1 MKLILIIGII
11 IFSSCSLFEEKL
23 SLEENVQVLSNPS
36 ASDVYNVQ
44 GDFLGRTPLTLKGE
58 LLKKASKE
66 NVVSIVL
73 KRANYKPENVVF
85 VNRGVAK
92 VEVGLEEID
101 SEYFEELLRGR
112 LSKDINKVA
121 KKLVRIQTGIMSGKM
136 AEVRENL
143 SDLIDRYPAISTNYT
158 LQGVLLIRE
167 KKYKAAEASLQKALS
182 LDESDDLAKSYLN
195 YIKEKTGN

>member
-58 LLKKASKE
+58 LLKNASKE

>member
-1 MKLILIIGII
+1 MWSFVWNDVNL
-11 IFSSCSLFEEKL
+11 
-23 SLEENVQVLSNPS
+23 
-36 ASDVYNVQ
+36 ASH
-44 GDFLGRTPLTLKGE
+44 
-58 LLKKASKE
+58 SK
-66 NVVSIVL
+66 
-73 KRANYKPENVVF
+73 
-85 VNRGVAK
+85 
-92 VEVGLEEID
+92 
-101 SEYFEELLRGR
+101 
-112 LSKDINKVA
+112 
-121 KKLVRIQTGIMSGKM
+121 MSGKM